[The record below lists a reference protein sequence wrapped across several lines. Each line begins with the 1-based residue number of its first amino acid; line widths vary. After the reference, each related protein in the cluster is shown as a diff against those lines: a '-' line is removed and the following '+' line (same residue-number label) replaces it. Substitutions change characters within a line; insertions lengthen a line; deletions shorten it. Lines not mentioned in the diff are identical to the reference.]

1 MGKYLEK
8 VITITSG
15 KGGVGKTIFMLNLAG
30 ILVKLEKRV
39 LIIDCDF
46 LGGGVTVDLN
56 LRPKKTVFNISDSLL
71 GNYYDNYKEYITRYL
86 PNLDVVASVKDP
98 RFANKIDIKTILSF
112 IEDARTNYDFILID
126 TTSGLTMDN
135 LNLITK
141 SDCVLYIMNNDIMDI
156 KNTANYFEV
165 MNTLEENNKYRIILN
180 NSRDVN
186 LNYFSNYEIKK
197 AIDRN
202 IDYSIDKSLY
212 IKNITAFLIEGEIF
226 TLNKSLTFKE
236 KKDLYKLERL
246 ANDLMEV

>member
-1 MGKYLEK
+1 MNKYLEK

-30 ILVKLEKRV
+30 ILVKLGKRV

-56 LRPKKTVFNISDSLL
+56 LKPKKTVFNISDSIL
-71 GNYYDNYKEYITRYL
+71 GNYYNNYKDYITRYL
-86 PNLDVVASVKDP
+86 PNLDVVASIKDP
-98 RFANKIDIKTILSF
+98 RFANKTDIKTILSF
-112 IEDARTNYDFILID
+112 IEDAKFNYDFILID

-141 SDCVLYIMNNDIMDI
+141 SDKVLYVMNNDIMDI

-165 MNTLEENNKYRIILN
+165 INTLEEKDKFKIVLN